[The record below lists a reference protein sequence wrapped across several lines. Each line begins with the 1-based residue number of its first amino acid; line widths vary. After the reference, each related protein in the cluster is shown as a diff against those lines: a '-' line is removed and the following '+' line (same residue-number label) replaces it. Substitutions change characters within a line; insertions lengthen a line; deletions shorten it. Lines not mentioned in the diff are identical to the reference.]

1 MFLLNSYFN
10 TQFNIK
16 FCFAFLQI
24 NNDIA
29 SFQEQGVEMESQRKQ
44 ILKKLEEK
52 QIKASQ
58 EADEYETKLKSVN
71 KIIDQLKAGMSYFYF
86 QTVKVI

>member
-1 MFLLNSYFN
+1 
-10 TQFNIK
+10 
-16 FCFAFLQI
+16 
-24 NNDIA
+24 
-29 SFQEQGVEMESQRKQ
+29 MESQRKQ

-86 QTVKVI
+86 QTIKVN